1 MTTQGVTIT
10 AGNSSISKIFSDSA
24 TDGVWSG
31 NVLLD
36 TISSQSIGILQPN
49 VTLEWVQP
57 EYEAGCMAWRLQN
70 AQTLQ
75 VSSFGFA
82 ALAGQNTKQYL
93 SQPVRISPNDILT
106 AFPLAKAASATTA
119 SLAWVTTT
127 KGVELFQGS
136 SADNVS
142 TSMTTA
148 VNAQSLGDSFFNS
161 TLMSIEVSCAD
172 DAQLDRIEIIDNM
185 GGVVMTIQGGYRGA
199 IASSRSN
206 YVNLSCGGLSVPIGK
221 GFKLNIVTVNP

>member
-1 MTTQGVTIT
+1 MTVQDITIT
-10 AGNSSISKIFSDSA
+10 TGNPSISKIFSDSS

-36 TISSQSIGILQPN
+36 SISSQSIGILQPN
-49 VTLEWVQP
+49 VLMSWTQP
-57 EYEAGCMAWRLQN
+57 EYSGGCMAWRLQN
-70 AQTLQ
+70 AQTLS
-75 VSSFGFA
+75 VSAFGFG

-93 SQPVRISPNDILT
+93 AQPVRINPNDILT
-106 AFPLAKAASATTA
+106 AFPLAKAASGTTA

-161 TLMSIEVSCAD
+161 TLQSIEVQCAD

-185 GGVVMTIQGGYRGA
+185 GGVVMTIQGGYRGTVG
-199 IASSRSN
+199 SSRSN
-206 YVNLSCGGLSVPIGK
+206 YVNLSCGMLNIPIGK